1 MKKKE
6 KSNFVLSNAFVELF
20 QKEVKLAY
28 QEYQDENISK
38 VEHPKHYTQG
48 KVECIDAIES
58 CTKEMQGLDAICVAN
73 IIKYLWRFPFKH
85 NDPKQDLLKAKWY
98 LERLIDAQNK
108 AKDKQED

>member
-1 MKKKE
+1 MEELKIVGVARDVMKE
-6 KSNFVLSNAFVELF
+6 KIN
-20 QKEVKLAY
+20 
-28 QEYQDENISK
+28 
-38 VEHPKHYTQG
+38 PKHYKKG

-58 CTKEMQGLDAICVAN
+58 CTKEMQGFDAVCVAN

-108 AKDKQED
+108 TKDKQED